1 MQSLRKWKKL
11 KPLELK
17 ILLAAHCSSLVVVV
31 GQNLCLGCI
40 SVTAAGEERITFYG
54 LKGVSQA
61 IVTSS
66 DLVQGRD
73 IWLTVR
79 QVLGTCCAA
88 NDGG

>member
-1 MQSLRKWKKL
+1 MDLVPQGVKGQCAEFEKGEKL

-17 ILLAAHCSSLVVVV
+17 IFLAAHCSSPVVVV

-61 IVTSS
+61 IMTSS

-73 IWLTVR
+73 I
-79 QVLGTCCAA
+79 
-88 NDGG
+88 